1 MNANLL
7 RNITLLFS
15 GLFLLFMTMA
25 AYGSYTTLK
34 AEAREQASTCIKI
47 NNNNTEMPWES
58 MARQLIG
65 AVSFQ

>member
-1 MNANLL
+1 MKANLL
-7 RNITLLFS
+7 RNLTLLF
-15 GLFLLFMTMA
+15 GLMALLFMALM

-34 AEAREQASTCIKI
+34 AEATADTCIQM
-47 NNNNTEMPWES
+47 NNSNVEMPWES